1 VDYVY
6 KSTFFILKHV
16 RMPIYRH
23 LPFSFY
29 DVIRTMFREGKMRI
43 YDQTFGEITINITR
57 IPAENI
63 VTMETL
69 IPKNGDILLGYR
81 VCGTSRVGVNIRTT
95 PHSAFAERPINLLLE
110 PEQFE
115 FATGDGRAIPIDS
128 LGFSYLNMRLN
139 PENVGRFDAID
150 FIYCS
155 INPTEMDIL
164 AAALEELSI

>member
-1 VDYVY
+1 
-6 KSTFFILKHV
+6 
-16 RMPIYRH
+16 MPLYRH

-29 DVIRTMFREGKMRI
+29 DVIRTMFREGKTRI
-43 YDQTFGEITINITR
+43 YDQTFGEIIINITR
-57 IPAENI
+57 IPAENM

-81 VCGTSRVGVNIRTT
+81 ASGNCRVGAHISTT
-95 PHSAFAERPINLLLE
+95 PKSAFTERPINILLE
-110 PEQFE
+110 PGQFE
-115 FATGDGRAIPIDS
+115 FATGDGHAIPIDS

-155 INPTEMDIL
+155 INPTEIDVL
-164 AAALEELSI
+164 TAALEELTI